1 MTRPGPGRP
10 PRVLFVNEGELGAG
24 GVMGHAAADQALR
37 RRLVETEL
45 VEGRFVHLPP
55 LRGLA
60 HLATLSFPLLG
71 AVDLDLQ
78 PTRWHLVQSL
88 RARRVVARELGAFPA
103 EALHVESHAVSF
115 ALVEEMRR
123 RPTFLSFDVSVT
135 DWRMMGIWRPVRRHS
150 AAAMAPS
157 RAMER
162 RVLAEAAL
170 VLAWTGWAR
179 AAAERA
185 CPAAT
190 VEEYH
195 PGLDLDVFQPAERS
209 ERSKVRILFVGG
221 RFAAKGGWD
230 LLRALDGS
238 LGKTVELDVVTPEEL
253 PARAG
258 VRVHRLGIGDPRL
271 VELYQQADVFC
282 LPSYGDA
289 APLALVEAMACGCA
303 VVSTSVG
310 GIPELLGDGAAG
322 VVVAPGDVAQLAD
335 VLEQL
340 VQDPER
346 RGELGRAARARC
358 EERYDAARQTLRLVE
373 LIRSRL

>member
-1 MTRPGPGRP
+1 MTRPDSGRP
-10 PRVLFVNEGELGAG
+10 PRVLFVNEGELG
-24 GVMGHAAADQALR
+24 
-37 RRLVETEL
+37 T
-45 VEGRFVHLPP
+45 
-55 LRGLA
+55 
-60 HLATLSFPLLG
+60 
-71 AVDLDLQ
+71 
-78 PTRWHLVQSL
+78 
-88 RARRVVARELGAFPA
+88 FPA
-103 EALHVESHAVSF
+103 DALHVESHAVSF
-115 ALVEEMRR
+115 ALAEEMRR

-135 DWRMMGIWRPVRRHS
+135 DWRLMGIWRPVRRHS

-157 RAMER
+157 RALER

-185 CPAAT
+185 CPGAT

-195 PGLDLDVFQPAERS
+195 PGLDLDVFHPAERT
-209 ERSKVRILFVGG
+209 ERSGVRILFVGG
-221 RFAAKGGWD
+221 RFAAKGGRD

-253 PARAG
+253 PARTG

-271 VELYQQADVFC
+271 VELYQEADVFC
-282 LPSYGDA
+282 LPSHGDA

-310 GIPELLGDGAAG
+310 GIPELLGDGTAG
-322 VVVAPGDVAQLAD
+322 VVVAPGDVTGLTE

-340 VQDPER
+340 IRDPER
-346 RGELGRAARARC
+346 RGELGRAARTRC

-373 LIRSRL
+373 LIRRRL

>member
-1 MTRPGPGRP
+1 
-10 PRVLFVNEGELGAG
+10 
-24 GVMGHAAADQALR
+24 
-37 RRLVETEL
+37 
-45 VEGRFVHLPP
+45 
-55 LRGLA
+55 
-60 HLATLSFPLLG
+60 LSFPLLG
-71 AVDLDLQ
+71 AIDLDLQ

-88 RARRVVARELGAFPA
+88 RARRVVARELGGFPA
-103 EALHVESHAVSF
+103 DALHVESHAVSF

-135 DWRMMGIWRPVRRHS
+135 DWRLMGIWRPVRRHS
-150 AAAMAPS
+150 AATMAPS
-157 RAMER
+157 RALER

-185 CPAAT
+185 CPGAT
-190 VEEYH
+190 VEEHH
-195 PGLDLDVFQPAERS
+195 PGLDLDVFRPAERS
-209 ERSKVRILFVGG
+209 RRSAARVLFVGG
-221 RFAAKGGWD
+221 RFAAKGGHD
-230 LLRALDGS
+230 LLRALDRS
-238 LGKTVELDVVTPEEL
+238 LGTTAELDLVTPEEV
-253 PARAG
+253 PTRAG

-271 VELYQQADVFC
+271 VELYQEADVFC
-282 LPSYGDA
+282 LPSHGDA

-310 GIPELLGDGAAG
+310 GIPELLGDGTAG
-322 VVVAPGDVAQLAD
+322 VVVAPGDVTRLAE

-340 VQDPER
+340 IRDPER
-346 RGELGRAARARC
+346 RGELGRAARTRC